1 MPMHP
6 RQYRYHLQ
14 QPLSA
19 HRSFIT
25 KEEPFLDNQ
34 QTPKWTTVIKP
45 KRGWFDIDIKGL
57 IQYRDLI
64 FLMVKRNFTV
74 LYKQTIL
81 GPAWVVIQPL
91 LTTLIFTVVFGNIAG
106 LPTDGMPKFLFYMA
120 GNVCW
125 HYFSTCLT
133 TTSNTFVA
141 NQKLFG
147 KVYFPRLCM
156 PFATVVTELI
166 NFFVQFALFLI
177 FVAYY
182 AMQPDSAVQPNWQ
195 LILLTPFL
203 LIQLGILSLGFG
215 IIISALTTKYRDLAM
230 LVSFGVHL
238 WMYGTP
244 VTYATSLI
252 AEKYPGLLGVYML
265 NPITPIIEMF
275 RAAYLGVPMY
285 DARYSL
291 LSIGVTVF
299 VFLVG
304 VILFSHTEKTFMD
317 TV

>member
-1 MPMHP
+1 
-6 RQYRYHLQ
+6 
-14 QPLSA
+14 
-19 HRSFIT
+19 
-25 KEEPFLDNQ
+25 LDNH
-34 QTPKWTTVIKP
+34 QTPTKWTTVIKP
-45 KRGWFDIDIKGL
+45 RRGWFDIDIKGL

-64 FLMVKRNFTV
+64 LLMVKRNFTV

-133 TTSNTFVA
+133 TTSNTFVT

-166 NFFVQFALFLI
+166 NFFVQFALFII
-177 FVAYY
+177 FVVYY
-182 AMQPDSAVQPNWQ
+182 AMQPGTAVQPNWQ
-195 LILLTPFL
+195 LILITPFL
-203 LIQLGILSLGFG
+203 LVQLGILSLGFG

-238 WMYGTP
+238 WMYATP
-244 VTYATSLI
+244 VTYSTSLI
-252 AEKYPGLLGVYML
+252 ADKYPGLLSMYML

-285 DARYSL
+285 DARYIL
-291 LSIGVTVF
+291 LSLGVTALVF
-299 VFLVG
+299 TVG
-304 VILFSHTEKTFMD
+304 VILFSRTEKTFMD

>member
-1 MPMHP
+1 
-6 RQYRYHLQ
+6 
-14 QPLSA
+14 
-19 HRSFIT
+19 
-25 KEEPFLDNQ
+25 LDNR
-34 QTPKWTTVIKP
+34 QTPVKWTTVIRP
-45 KRGWFDIDIKGL
+45 RRGWFDIDIRGL

-64 FLMVKRNFTV
+64 LLMVKRNFTV

-156 PFATVVTELI
+156 PFATVITELI
-166 NFFVQFALFLI
+166 NFFVQFVLFLV
-177 FVAYY
+177 FAVYY
-182 AMQPDSAVQPNWQ
+182 AMQPGSAVQPNWQ

-238 WMYGTP
+238 WMYATP

-252 AEKYPGLLGVYML
+252 AEKYPNLLGVYML

-291 LSIGVTVF
+291 LSLGVTVL
-299 VFLVG
+299 VFIVG
-304 VILFSHTEKTFMD
+304 VVLFSRTEKTFMD

>member
-1 MPMHP
+1 
-6 RQYRYHLQ
+6 
-14 QPLSA
+14 
-19 HRSFIT
+19 
-25 KEEPFLDNQ
+25 
-34 QTPKWTTVIKP
+34 
-45 KRGWFDIDIKGL
+45 
-57 IQYRDLI
+57 
-64 FLMVKRNFTV
+64 MVKRNFTV

-133 TTSNTFVA
+133 TTSNTFVT

-166 NFFVQFALFLI
+166 NFFVQFALFII
-177 FVAYY
+177 FVVYY
-182 AMQPDSAVQPNWQ
+182 AMQPGTAVQPNWQ
-195 LILLTPFL
+195 LILITPFL
-203 LIQLGILSLGFG
+203 LVQLGILSLGFG

-238 WMYGTP
+238 WMYATP
-244 VTYATSLI
+244 VTYSTSLI
-252 AEKYPGLLGVYML
+252 ADKYPGLLSMYML

-285 DARYSL
+285 DARYIL
-291 LSIGVTVF
+291 LSLGVTALVF
-299 VFLVG
+299 TVG
-304 VILFSHTEKTFMD
+304 VILFSRTEKTFMD

>member
-1 MPMHP
+1 M
-6 RQYRYHLQ
+6 
-14 QPLSA
+14 
-19 HRSFIT
+19 
-25 KEEPFLDNQ
+25 DNQ
-34 QTPKWTTVIKP
+34 QTPTKWTTVIKP
-45 KRGWFDIDIKGL
+45 RKGWFDIDFKGL
-57 IQYRDLI
+57 VQYRDLI
-64 FLMVKRNFTV
+64 LLMVKRNFTV

-125 HYFSTCLT
+125 SYFSSCLT
-133 TTSNTFVA
+133 TTSNTFIS
-141 NQKLFG
+141 NRQLFG

-156 PFATVVTELI
+156 PFATVITQLI
-166 NFFVQFALFLI
+166 NFCVQFMLFLV
-177 FVAYY
+177 FVVYY
-182 AMQPDSAVQPNWQ
+182 AIQPETAVQPNWQ

-203 LIQLGILSLGFG
+203 LIQLGILGLGFG

-238 WMYGTP
+238 WMYATP
-244 VTYATSLI
+244 VTYSTSLI
-252 AEKYPGLLGVYML
+252 AEKYPHLLGVYMI

-285 DARYSL
+285 DVRYSL
-291 LSIGVTVF
+291 LSVGVTVL
-299 VFLVG
+299 VFALG
-304 VILFSHTEKTFMD
+304 VVLFSRTEKTFMD
-317 TV
+317 TI